1 VNIHRGGGGMRTIR
15 RLQECGL
22 KKKNARVLRKIGLR
36 RWREMIKDDR
46 NAQSRPLA
54 KEIGK

>member
-1 VNIHRGGGGMRTIR
+1 MRTIR
-15 RLQECGL
+15 TLQECGVR
-22 KKKNARVLRKIGLR
+22 KKAARVLRKTGLR